1 MSNIYFIF
9 IISVIYIVLV
19 DSLQINNNNNKR
31 SLIKNTISTLIITSS
46 LTLPVFVHD
55 DNNNNNIVHADSTG
69 KMSTKLTAR
78 KRYLPRIVSG
88 VKEYNNII
96 NNKNS
101 DIEKFKK
108 DELPSFIRAMSL
120 YGASLRKGEVP
131 DAISREAEKITN
143 DFNECVIKNNN
154 QCVNILDEYLKFS
167 KLSISSSN
175 DYK

>member
-19 DSLQINNNNNKR
+19 DSLQINNNNKR

-46 LTLPVFVHD
+46 LTLPVFVYD

-143 DFNECVIKNNN
+143 EFNECVIKNNN

>member
-1 MSNIYFIF
+1 MSKIYFII
-9 IISVIYIVLV
+9 IISVIYIVFV
-19 DSLQINNNNNKR
+19 DSLQIDNNNNKR
-31 SLIKNTISTLIITSS
+31 SLLKNTISTLIITSS
-46 LTLPVFVHD
+46 FTLPVFLYD

-131 DAISREAEKITN
+131 DAISREADKITN
-143 DFNECVIKNNN
+143 EFNECVIKNNN